1 MDEDPPLSK
10 RGRLEGPNTSG
21 LGSQLSAADEEEEVR
36 QAKKTAAQDRRFL
49 FKVIS
54 YHA

>member
-1 MDEDPPLSK
+1 MDEEGPLSK

-36 QAKKTAAQDRRFL
+36 QAKKTATQNRRFL

-54 YHA
+54 